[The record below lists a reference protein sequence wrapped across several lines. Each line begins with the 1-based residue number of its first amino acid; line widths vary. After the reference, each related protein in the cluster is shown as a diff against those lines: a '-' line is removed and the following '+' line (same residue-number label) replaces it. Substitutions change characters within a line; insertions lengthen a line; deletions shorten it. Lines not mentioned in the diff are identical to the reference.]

1 MPLSTESVQPIVPGS
16 APLTR
21 REIMALLPQ
30 VPGWSFENGKLR
42 RRFTF
47 ESIGEAVAFIGQVV
61 ALGAEGADHYPDTI
75 CLTRSR
81 HVDVFWYTHVSGG
94 LTRTDFVLAAKL
106 GEMSGRRSVFG

>member
-1 MPLSTESVQPIVPGS
+1 MPLSAEQAQPIVPGV

-42 RRFTF
+42 RRFSF
-47 ESIGEAVAFIGQVV
+47 DSVGEAVAFIGQVI
-61 ALGAEGADHYPDTI
+61 ALGAEGADHYPDI
-75 CLTRSR
+75 CITRYR
-81 HVDVFWYTHVSGG
+81 HVDIFWYTHASGG

-106 GEMSGRRSVFG
+106 SEMNGRRTLF